1 MPLPVLRQKY
11 FVHQPRYQSWTDAL
25 CFREM
30 AKQAPNNYLRSMC
43 VRNAVLA
50 AWTTLEIACCN
61 ALGIQKPGNDFRRSL
76 DEEFDKRGISRL
88 NFGSGLSGKIS
99 SKTKDARKIYA
110 HYGVKLSDR
119 FPQVSIAEDAIQT
132 IREAIHDIYGR
143 MGRQSPVWVDFDDS
157 TGWPQTGGFS
167 ATAHPTLLRG
177 KVDQNAP
184 GTLRIALVTESGDEK
199 VTDYF
204 PGTTSEEDGF
214 EQVEDLLGR
223 LNVPFSAVR
232 VYRGPNLLNEEKL
245 DMRG

>member
-1 MPLPVLRQKY
+1 M
-11 FVHQPRYQSWTDAL
+11 
-25 CFREM
+25 
-30 AKQAPNNYLRSMC
+30 
-43 VRNAVLA
+43 
-50 AWTTLEIACCN
+50 
-61 ALGIQKPGNDFRRSL
+61 
-76 DEEFDKRGISRL
+76 

-184 GTLRIALVTESGDEK
+184 CAADSDGWTWPPARERDLRSDHLSQQADLCR
-199 VTDYF
+199 
-204 PGTTSEEDGF
+204 
-214 EQVEDLLGR
+214 LLGCR
-223 LNVPFSAVR
+223 WLRFICSSPRPVR
-232 VYRGPNLLNEEKL
+232 WLGCASFPNSFKQSTCRFIARILRHKFHHKMLWL
-245 DMRG
+245 TPAC